1 MSTDDKRAN
10 ISNFPDF
17 PLARKN
23 RDDGSG
29 GNHNGGEPPGGDL
42 MEARVANLEKAIPE
56 AREAL
61 VRIETMLGSF
71 DKHVFPGLATKA
83 DLISET
89 SGTSLAVAN
98 FRTEI
103 TRVEGSMIKWFIG
116 TAIVLSGGV
125 GAIAFGLARSLS

>member
-1 MSTDDKRAN
+1 MSQNLIQFPSMKGDKTG
-10 ISNFPDF
+10 
-17 PLARKN
+17 
-23 RDDGSG
+23 GSD
-29 GNHNGGEPPGGDL
+29 NTGGEEPPRDHP

-56 AREAL
+56 MREAL

-83 DLISET
+83 DLINET

-103 TRVEGSMIKWFIG
+103 TRAEGSMIKWFIG
-116 TAIVLSGGV
+116 TAVVLSGGV